1 MANRDMLK
9 EAIADAKA
17 LKETA
22 IANAKA
28 ALEEAFEPRLKS
40 MLSAK
45 LQEMEDEDLNEVE
58 EEMTEAKKEYK
69 DDDRKDGGESK
80 ETKRTEKMKYGK
92 DLAEGDLDEMDLDE
106 LLAELDEDART
117 DAEQEGYED
126 GMEDEKEDMEDME
139 DEDID
144 LEDMSEEDLKSF
156 IEDVIADMVTSGEL
170 EAGEEFEVEDEVEDE
185 EEIDVEDET
194 EVDVTMNEVDGFNP
208 TKTGDYELDRARA
221 KGQLE
226 SKKDM
231 EEGIADKLKAVWNDP
246 EMLGKIITVDG
257 EKMSLKDFLGMAG
270 SAATAGMAKS
280 GAGKTSSIGEDAR
293 TDAEEKGYLDGMKDE
308 KEDMDDMKKEIEEL
322 RSNLHET
329 NLLNAKLL
337 YTNKIFRAKNL
348 KEAQKVKVLEAFDKA
363 SNVKEVKLIFETLN
377 EGMVA
382 NATTATPIRENLGRA
397 SKAAGMAPT
406 KQPIMEIDPQVAR
419 WQKLAGIK

>member
-1 MANRDMLK
+1 MTNRDMLK

-45 LQEMEDEDLNEVE
+45 LQEMEDEDLDEAE
-58 EEMTEAKKEYK
+58 EKMTEAKKEYK

-92 DLAEGDLDEMDLDE
+92 DLAEGDDEMDLDE

-170 EAGEEFEVEDEVEDE
+170 EAGEEFEVEDDE
-185 EEIDVEDET
+185 ENIDVEDET
-194 EVDVTMNEVDGFNP
+194 EVDVEVNENARTDAEEEGYLDGMRDE
-208 TKTGDYELDRARA
+208 KE
-221 KGQLE
+221 
-226 SKKDM
+226 DM

-257 EKMSLKDFLGMAG
+257 KKMSLKDFLGMAG
-270 SAATAGMAKS
+270 SAAAGGMAKS

-293 TDAEEKGYLDGMKDE
+293 TDAEEEGYLDGMKDE
-308 KEDMDDMKKEIEEL
+308 KEDMDKMKKEIKEL
-322 RSNLHET
+322 RSDLHET

-382 NATTATPIRENLGRA
+382 NTTTATPIRENLGRA

>member
-1 MANRDMLK
+1 MTNRDMLK

-45 LQEMEDEDLNEVE
+45 LQEMDDEDLDEAE
-58 EEMTEAKKEYK
+58 EKMTEAKEEVEEARAE
-69 DDDRKDGGESK
+69 DK

-170 EAGEEFEVEDEVEDE
+170 EAGEEFEVEDDE
-185 EEIDVEDET
+185 ENIDVEDET
-194 EVDVTMNEVDGFNP
+194 EVDVEVNENARTDAEEEGYLDGMRDE
-208 TKTGDYELDRARA
+208 KE
-221 KGQLE
+221 
-226 SKKDM
+226 DM

-257 EKMSLKDFLGMAG
+257 KKMSLKDFLGMAG
-270 SAATAGMAKS
+270 SAAAGGMAKS

-293 TDAEEKGYLDGMKDE
+293 TDAEEEGYLDGMKDE
-308 KEDMDDMKKEIEEL
+308 KEDMDKMKKEIKEL
-322 RSNLHET
+322 RSDLHET

-382 NATTATPIRENLGRA
+382 NTTTATPIRENLGRA
-397 SKAAGMAPT
+397 SKAAGMAPR

>member
-58 EEMTEAKKEYK
+58 EEMNEAKKEYK
-69 DDDRKDGGESK
+69 DDKS
-80 ETKRTEKMKYGK
+80 
-92 DLAEGDLDEMDLDE
+92 LAEGDDEMDLDE

-117 DAEQEGYED
+117 DAEEEGYED

-185 EEIDVEDET
+185 EDIDVEDET
-194 EVDVTMNEVDGFNP
+194 EVDVEVNENV
-208 TKTGDYELDRARA
+208 
-221 KGQLE
+221 
-226 SKKDM
+226 DM

-257 EKMSLKDFLGMAG
+257 KKMSLKDFLGMAG
-270 SAATAGMAKS
+270 SAAAGGMAKS

-293 TDAEEKGYLDGMKDE
+293 TDAEEEGYLDGMKDE
-308 KEDMDDMKKEIEEL
+308 KEDMDEMKKEIEEL

-382 NATTATPIRENLGRA
+382 NTTTATPIRENLGRA

>member
-1 MANRDMLK
+1 MTNRDMLK

-45 LQEMEDEDLNEVE
+45 LQEMDDEDLDEAE
-58 EEMTEAKKEYK
+58 EKMTEAKKEYK

-92 DLAEGDLDEMDLDE
+92 DLAEGDDEMDLDE

-170 EAGEEFEVEDEVEDE
+170 EAGEEFEVEDDE
-185 EEIDVEDET
+185 ENIDVEDET
-194 EVDVTMNEVDGFNP
+194 EVDVEVNENARTDAEEEGYLDGMR
-208 TKTGDYELDRARA
+208 DE
-221 KGQLE
+221 
-226 SKKDM
+226 KKDM

-257 EKMSLKDFLGMAG
+257 KKMSLKDFLGMAG
-270 SAATAGMAKS
+270 SAAAGGMAKS

-293 TDAEEKGYLDGMKDE
+293 TDAEEEGYLDGMKDE
-308 KEDMDDMKKEIEEL
+308 KEDMDKMKKEIKEL
-322 RSNLHET
+322 RSDLHET

-397 SKAAGMAPT
+397 SKAAGMAPR

>member
-1 MANRDMLK
+1 MLK

-45 LQEMEDEDLNEVE
+45 LQEMDDEDLDEAE
-58 EEMTEAKKEYK
+58 EKMTEAKKEYK

-92 DLAEGDLDEMDLDE
+92 DLAEGDLDEMDLNE

-170 EAGEEFEVEDEVEDE
+170 EAGEEFEVEDDE
-185 EEIDVEDET
+185 ENIDVEDET
-194 EVDVTMNEVDGFNP
+194 EVDVEVNENARTDAEEEGYLDGMR
-208 TKTGDYELDRARA
+208 DE
-221 KGQLE
+221 
-226 SKKDM
+226 KKDM

-257 EKMSLKDFLGMAG
+257 KKMSLKDFLGMAG
-270 SAATAGMAKS
+270 SAAAGGMAKS

-293 TDAEEKGYLDGMKDE
+293 TDAEEEGYLDGMKDE
-308 KEDMDDMKKEIEEL
+308 KEDMDKMKKEIKEL
-322 RSNLHET
+322 RSDLHET

-363 SNVKEVKLIFETLN
+363 SNVSEVKLIFETLN

-382 NATTATPIRENLGRA
+382 NTTTATPLRENLGRA
-397 SKAAGMAPT
+397 SKAAGVAPS

>member
-1 MANRDMLK
+1 MLK

-45 LQEMEDEDLNEVE
+45 LQEMEDEDSDEVE
-58 EEMTEAKKEYK
+58 EKMTEAKKEYK
-69 DDDRKDGGESK
+69 DDNRKDGGESK

-92 DLAEGDLDEMDLDE
+92 DLAEGDDEMDLDE

-170 EAGEEFEVEDEVEDE
+170 EAGEEFEVEDDE
-185 EEIDVEDET
+185 ENIDVEDET
-194 EVDVTMNEVDGFNP
+194 EVDVAMNEVDGFNP

-226 SKKDM
+226 SKEDM
-231 EEGIADKLKAVWNDP
+231 EEGIVDKLKAVWNDP
-246 EMLGKIITVDG
+246 EMLGKLITVDG
-257 EKMSLKDFLGMAG
+257 KKMSLKDFLGMAG
-270 SAATAGMAKS
+270 SAAAGGMAKS
-280 GAGKTSSIGEDAR
+280 GAGRTSSIGEDAR
-293 TDAEEKGYLDGMKDE
+293 TDAEEEGYLDGMKDE
-308 KEDMDDMKKEIEEL
+308 KEDMDKMKKEIKEL
-322 RSNLHET
+322 RSDLHET

-348 KEAQKVKVLEAFDKA
+348 KEAQKIKVLEAFDKA

>member
-1 MANRDMLK
+1 MTNRDMLK

-45 LQEMEDEDLNEVE
+45 LQEMEDEDLDEAE
-58 EEMTEAKKEYK
+58 EKMTEAKKEYK

-92 DLAEGDLDEMDLDE
+92 DLAEGDDEMDLDE

-170 EAGEEFEVEDEVEDE
+170 EAGEEFEVEDDE
-185 EEIDVEDET
+185 ENIDVEDET
-194 EVDVTMNEVDGFNP
+194 EVDVAMNEVDGFNP

-226 SKKDM
+226 SKEDM
-231 EEGIADKLKAVWNDP
+231 EEGIVDKLKAVWNDP
-246 EMLGKIITVDG
+246 EMLGKLITVDG
-257 EKMSLKDFLGMAG
+257 KKMSLKDFLGMAG
-270 SAATAGMAKS
+270 SAAAGGMAKS
-280 GAGKTSSIGEDAR
+280 GAGRTSSIGEDAR
-293 TDAEEKGYLDGMKDE
+293 TDAEEEGYLDGMKDE
-308 KEDMDDMKKEIEEL
+308 KEDMDKMKKEIKEL
-322 RSNLHET
+322 RSDLHET

-348 KEAQKVKVLEAFDKA
+348 KEAQKIKVLEAFDKA

>member
-1 MANRDMLK
+1 MTNRDMLA

-45 LQEMEDEDLNEVE
+45 LQEMEDEDLKEVE
-58 EEMTEAKKEYK
+58 DEMTEAKKEYK

-92 DLAEGDLDEMDLDE
+92 DLAEGDDEMDLDE

-117 DAEQEGYED
+117 DAEEEGYED
-126 GMEDEKEDMEDME
+126 GMKDEKEDMEDDME
-139 DEDID
+139 DEEID

-170 EAGEEFEVEDEVEDE
+170 EAGEEFEVEDEVEDDE
-185 EEIDVEDET
+185 DIDVEDET
-194 EVDVTMNEVDGFNP
+194 EVDVAMNEVDGFNP

-226 SKKDM
+226 SKEDM

-257 EKMSLKDFLGMAG
+257 KKMSLKDFLGMAG
-270 SAATAGMAKS
+270 SAATGGMAKS

-293 TDAEEKGYLDGMKDE
+293 TDAEEEGYLDGMKDE
-308 KEDMDDMKKEIEEL
+308 KEDMDKMKKEIKEL
-322 RSNLHET
+322 RSDLHET

-363 SNVKEVKLIFETLN
+363 SNVSEVKLIFETLN

-382 NATTATPIRENLGRA
+382 NTTTATPLRENLGRA
-397 SKAAGMAPT
+397 SKAAGVAPS